1 MKGHKRTRKA
11 PNCPMGGY
19 HQVGRGQV
27 VWGWYAMR
35 QFERRCTRCGR
46 TWRRFNVKGVE

>member
-19 HQVGRGQV
+19 HQVGRKRAIWRWLGLV
-27 VWGWYAMR
+27 

-46 TWRRFNVKGVE
+46 TWHSWNVKGVE